1 MTARHFHPEPDMQ
14 HPVSNPLDTA
24 EPKYADRIGFAR
36 LTHQAFMGGDLKPL
50 RDQFVSKIA
59 NGTAQAG
66 EGLDLSLIVQLLGD
80 KAAGLAIQS
89 EVLTFHQL
97 FRTPAAA
104 PKPSLRVLALA
115 ADIDMGGNTPIDFL
129 LEGSD
134 IELLTLYVVKGI
146 GLPGTLPD
154 HDVAIVVASDSEE
167 CRETL
172 ALIEKAAP
180 HWPRPLLNR
189 PDLIGNL
196 DRDKLYRLLAD
207 VPGLDI
213 PVTAPTT
220 RAQLSELSQ
229 GKIVCEE
236 IAGEL
241 RFPMIVRPRGTHAGV
256 GLAKLDDAGAL
267 AAYLAERQEQDFF
280 VARFV
285 DYASPDGLYRKYRLA
300 MVDGKPFACH
310 MAIADRW
317 DIWYLNAFMAFSE
330 EKRAEEAVFMLDF
343 DHAFA
348 ARHKIALDE
357 MSRRVGLDYFIVDC
371 AENQNRELLVFE
383 ADNTAVVHNMDPPVV
398 FPYKPPQMRKIFAAF
413 TAMLSRHAG
422 EGKASAA

>member
-1 MTARHFHPEPDMQ
+1 MQ
-14 HPVSNPLDTA
+14 HPVSAPIGVTVPNC
-24 EPKYADRIGFAR
+24 ADRIGFAQ
-36 LTHQAFMGGDLKPL
+36 LTRQAFEGVDLQPL
-50 RDQFVSKIA
+50 RDQLVTRITEGA
-59 NGTAQAG
+59 AHAG

-134 IELLTLYVVKGI
+134 IELLTLYVVKGS
-146 GLPGTLPD
+146 GLPENLPD
-154 HDVAIVVASDSEE
+154 HDVAIVIASDSEE
-167 CRETL
+167 CREPL

-180 HWPRPLLNR
+180 CWPRPLLNR

-196 DRDKLYRLLAD
+196 DRDKLYRLLAGI
-207 VPGLDI
+207 PGLEI
-213 PVTAPTT
+213 PSTIHAT
-220 RAQLSELSQ
+220 RAQLTDLAQ
-229 GKIVCEE
+229 GRIACED

-241 RFPMIVRPRGTHAGV
+241 RFPMIARPRGTHAGV
-256 GLAKLDDAGAL
+256 GLAKLDDAPAL
-267 AAYLAERQEQDFF
+267 AAYLAEREEQDFF

-285 DYASPDGLYRKYRLA
+285 DYVSPDGLYRKYRLA
-300 MVDGKPFACH
+300 MVDGKPYACH

-317 DIWYLNAFMAFSE
+317 DIWYLNAYMAFSE

-348 ARHKIALDE
+348 ARHKAALDE

-371 AENQNRELLVFE
+371 AENQDRELLVFE
-383 ADNTAVVHNMDPPVV
+383 ADNTAVVHNMDSPVV
-398 FPYKPPQMRKIFAAF
+398 FPYKSPQMRKIFAAF
-413 TAMLSRHAG
+413 TAMLSRHAR

>member
-1 MTARHFHPEPDMQ
+1 MQ
-14 HPVSNPLDTA
+14 HPVSAPIGVTVPN
-24 EPKYADRIGFAR
+24 YADRIGFAQ
-36 LTHQAFMGGDLKPL
+36 LTRQAFEGVDLQPL
-50 RDQFVSKIA
+50 RDQLVTRITEGA
-59 NGTAQAG
+59 AHAG

-104 PKPSLRVLALA
+104 PRPGLRVLALA
-115 ADIDMGGNTPIDFL
+115 ADIDMGGNTPIEFL

-134 IELLTLYVVKGI
+134 FELLTLYVTKDV
-146 GLPGTLPD
+146 GLPETLPD

-167 CRETL
+167 CREPL
-172 ALIEKAAP
+172 ALIEKAALR
-180 HWPRPLLNR
+180 WPRPLLNR

-196 DRDKLYRLLAD
+196 DRDKLYRLLAGI
-207 VPGLDI
+207 PGLEI
-213 PVTAPTT
+213 PSTIHTT
-220 RAQLSELSQ
+220 RAQLMDLAQ
-229 GKIVCEE
+229 GRIACED

-241 RFPMIVRPRGTHAGV
+241 RFPMIARPRGTHAGV
-256 GLAKLDDAGAL
+256 GLAKLDDAPAL
-267 AAYLAERQEQDFF
+267 AAYLAEREEKDFF

-300 MVDGKPFACH
+300 MVDGKPYACH

-317 DIWYLNAFMAFSE
+317 DIWYLNAYMAFSE

-348 ARHKIALDE
+348 ARHKTALDE

-371 AENQNRELLVFE
+371 AENQDRELLVFE
-383 ADNTAVVHNMDPPVV
+383 ADNTAVVHNMDSPVV

-413 TAMLSRHAG
+413 TAMLSRHAR
-422 EGKASAA
+422 EGNASAA